1 MTQENDKTYKGGCM
15 CGQVQYRFSAF
26 KKMVLKSCH
35 CVECRIH
42 TGHIMSNIGVPDANF
57 TWVKNETLH
66 YYQSSEHLS
75 RGFCSDCGSLMVV
88 RQKDLDFMVVM
99 AGGIEDTTGIPFGF
113 HYFSKEKGDYYEIPE
128 GERQF
133 ARFWYEK

>member
-1 MTQENDKTYKGGCM
+1 MTEQNDKIDQDKIYKGGCM
-15 CGQVQYRFSAF
+15 CGQVQYHFSTF

-42 TGHIMSNIGVPDANF
+42 TGHHMSNIGVPDENF

-75 RGFCSDCGSLMVV
+75 RGFCSNCGSLMVV
-88 RQKDLDFMVVM
+88 RQKDLDYMVVM

-113 HYFSKEKGDYYEIPE
+113 HYFSKRKG
-128 GERQF
+128 
-133 ARFWYEK
+133 